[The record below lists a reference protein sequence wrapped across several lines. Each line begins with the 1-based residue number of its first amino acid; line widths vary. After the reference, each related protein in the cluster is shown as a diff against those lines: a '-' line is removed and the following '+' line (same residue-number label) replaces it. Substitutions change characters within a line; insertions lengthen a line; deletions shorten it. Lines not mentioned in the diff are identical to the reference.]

1 MGTSTGAVGV
11 LFFEWF
17 GGEVQATGKHHD
29 VCLVLSFVL
38 RLPPSFSV
46 IHEVITCLKSCRGAW
61 LHGCAEGLIW
71 KSLRLV
77 IVYSLPAV
85 NIVYIHRVGGSPNL
99 QRSFFSDVHPLLWL
113 GVTALC
119 DKLMVYSWLGIFHR
133 FHALK
138 TILNCSLYGPD
149 VSQT

>member
-1 MGTSTGAVGV
+1 MFCSLSG
-11 LFFEWF
+11 L

-85 NIVYIHRVGGSPNL
+85 NIVYIHRVGGSL
-99 QRSFFSDVHPLLWL
+99 RTFKEVSSQMYI
-113 GVTALC
+113 LC
-119 DKLMVYSWLGIFHR
+119 CDWESQ
-133 FHALK
+133 
-138 TILNCSLYGPD
+138 LY
-149 VSQT
+149 VIS